1 MIMVEVKYAG
11 VEIKYILD
19 PISKSK
25 NRNFSVNTF
34 IGGTGGNSVEYLST
48 NGTVLSFKSIVGKDK
63 RSLLSSYRKLA
74 KDYTSKAGV
83 LGGSTDLAVDGDY
96 YLTSYNEEKHVN
108 GSYTISW
115 GFTEYVKPNIVKKTF
130 KRVGKSATKK
140 ATNTTSGAG
149 KKTSPKKTS
158 TYITILLTDCGT
170 LKYGM
175 TGKKC
180 VKYLQRFLQKKG
192 YYKGYKID
200 GDYLQYTKA
209 AVNQMQRAYK
219 IKVSK
224 SNQGQWDTVTRN
236 YWRKKYNITSK
247 QKAKQQARTL
257 ANTALKEIRKKR

>member
-1 MIMVEVKYAG
+1 MVEVKYAG
-11 VEIKYILD
+11 VKIQYILD
-19 PISKSK
+19 PISKNK
-25 NRNFSVNTF
+25 DRNYNVNTF
-34 IGGTGGNSVEYLST
+34 IGNTGGNSVEHLST
-48 NGTVLSFKSIVGKDK
+48 TGTVLSFNSVVGKDK
-63 RSLLSSYRKLA
+63 TSLLSSYRNLA
-74 KDYTSKAGV
+74 KKYTNKAGV
-83 LGGSTDLAVDGDY
+83 LVGSSDLGVNGNY
-96 YLTSYNEEKHVN
+96 YLTEYNEEKHVN

-192 YYKGYKID
+192 YYKGYKVD
-200 GDYLQYTKA
+200 GDYLQYTRT

-224 SNQGQWDTVTRN
+224 QNQGQWDTVTRN
-236 YWRKKYNITSK
+236 YWRKKYNITAK
-247 QKAKQQARTL
+247 QKAKQQATAL
-257 ANTALKEIRKKR
+257 ANKSLKELHKKVR